1 MTSMPYN
8 AINLSGRRLFL
19 LPGSVVLIAVLLFF
33 PLKMLIADYYHSRV
47 AYILDDKSTEYLD
60 MKDISGDTISD
71 YNDAINSLKKAS
83 AVVPSRSIYH
93 KGLSGIYSMLGRWA
107 ESMDAVAE
115 PLPAGAVS
123 AKEAFENSARYLKKA
138 VYLEPANPDYH
149 LALGKLYD
157 RNNRDALLA
166 EKEFAK
172 AVAASP
178 VNAALRYAIAMHCLL
193 TGRKGE
199 ALEQARILAK
209 IDDSYQTPP
218 EDIRRKAMSETME
231 PAYLSRLYN
240 SYLFGALEIAWR
252 VSKDKE
258 VIKGIAP
265 DNPDAK
271 MAVQL
276 FFDWKGIEE

>member
-1 MTSMPYN
+1 MKTRCSLPY
-8 AINLSGRRLFL
+8 ALCFL
-19 LPGSVVLIAVLLFF
+19 LIGILLYF
-33 PLKMLIADYYHSRV
+33 PLKMLIADYYHNRV

-60 MKDISGDTISD
+60 TKGISGDTISD

-83 AVVPSRSIYH
+83 AIVPSKSIYP
-93 KGLSGIYSMLGRWA
+93 KGLSDIYSMLGRWA

-149 LALGKLYD
+149 LALGELYD
-157 RNNRDALLA
+157 RNNRDAGLA

-172 AVAASP
+172 AVAAAP
-178 VNAALRYAIAMHCLL
+178 VNAALRYVIAMHYLL
-193 TGRKGE
+193 AGRKGE

-218 EDIRRKAMSETME
+218 EDIRRKAMSEKMA
-231 PAYLSRLYN
+231 PAYLSQLYN
-240 SYLFGALEIAWR
+240 SYLFGALELAWR
-252 VSKDKE
+252 ISKDKE

-271 MAVQL
+271 MTVQL
-276 FFDWKGIEE
+276 FFEWKGIEE

>member
-1 MTSMPYN
+1 
-8 AINLSGRRLFL
+8 
-19 LPGSVVLIAVLLFF
+19 
-33 PLKMLIADYYHSRV
+33 MLIADYYHSRV
-47 AYILDDKSTEYLD
+47 AYILDDKSTEYFD
-60 MKDISGDTISD
+60 MKGISGDTISD
-71 YNDAINSLKKAS
+71 YNDALLSLKKAS
-83 AVVPSRSIYH
+83 ALVPSKSIYH
-93 KGLSGIYSMLGRWA
+93 KGLSDIYSMLGRWA

-157 RNNRDALLA
+157 RNISNARLA

-172 AVAASP
+172 AVAAAP
-178 VNAALRYAIAMHCLL
+178 VNAPMRYAIAMHYLL

-209 IDDSYQTPP
+209 IDDSYQTSP
-218 EDIRRKAMSETME
+218 ENIRKKIMSETMH
-231 PAYLSRLYN
+231 PTNLSRLYN
-240 SYLFGALEIAWR
+240 SYLFAALEIAWR
-252 VSKDKE
+252 ISKDKK

-265 DNPDAK
+265 DNPDAE

-276 FFDWKGIEE
+276 FFEWKGIEE